1 MAGVPARIIV
11 TDDLRRSRLTVFFRL
26 LLAIPH
32 LVWLA
37 LWTVAAFLAAI
48 GNWFATLAV
57 GRSPS
62 PLYRFLAAYVRY
74 STHVNAFLLLAAN
87 PFPGFTGAAGSY
99 PIDVEI
105 APPAPQHRLKTLFR
119 LVLAVPAFLLAG
131 ALRGGGIGFQRGG
144 GARYATG
151 VAGSNV
157 SFGLLLGA
165 VAFLTWFA
173 AL

>member
-48 GNWFATLAV
+48 GNWFATLAT
-57 GRSPS
+57 GRSPEL
-62 PLYRFLAAYVRY
+62 LYRFLAAYIRY
-74 STHVNAFLLLAAN
+74 STHVSAFVFLAAN

-99 PIDVEI
+99 PID
-105 APPAPQHRLKTLFR
+105 
-119 LVLAVPAFLLAG
+119 
-131 ALRGGGIGFQRGG
+131 
-144 GARYATG
+144 
-151 VAGSNV
+151 GS
-157 SFGLLLGA
+157 SA
-165 VAFLTWFA
+165 SSVAFGNATPGQGRSQSSINCKVA
-173 AL
+173 ACEASSEVVACNSWHPRKMPSPPSRRC